1 MGAKRNSLSL
11 KTAFFNNIF
20 GYFVRGERAVFSS
33 DELKEGAIKKTG
45 FNDFGDSYFE
55 EGLDSLVEAAN
66 SDPNLNNL
74 GRFLLKSLI
83 IHNLSN
89 RLLFCNDLKTNEKLG
104 NTNLIPPIIITGIAR
119 SGTTLLHRLLIQDE
133 KNYGPPLWELF
144 RPLNEA
150 GKKDRRKLKAKLE
163 MKASNFIK
171 GDINH
176 IHYTSY
182 QEPEE
187 CVYLFGAT
195 FNALLYWI
203 QFPLYSYIDWY
214 IQQDRNK
221 KYLDYSL
228 FLKILQSNHAGQRLT
243 LKSPEHLGS
252 VSEIKSILPKA
263 ILIETHR
270 NSFDCFNS
278 MNSLL
283 FNVHKSVS
291 NSSDMQ
297 KLARSN
303 LQLLEYELSRNREA
317 RKNPEL
323 DIIDVWYEDLI
334 SNPIGVVES
343 IYRKSGID
351 IDETFRRRMEEYLS
365 KNPQNKY
372 GKHNYTSQTFG
383 LSNAEIKKKLYPLEI
398 PH

>member
-1 MGAKRNSLSL
+1 MSAKKNSLSL
-11 KTAFFNNIF
+11 KTIFFIKIF
-20 GYFVRGERAVFSS
+20 GFFVRGERAIFSS
-33 DELKEGAIKKTG
+33 DELRESAIKKVG
-45 FNDFGDSYFE
+45 FSDFGDSYYE
-55 EGLDSLVEAAN
+55 EGLDELVEAAN

-74 GRFLLKSLI
+74 GRFLLKSAI

-89 RLLFCNDLKTNEKLG
+89 RLLFFNELKIREKQQK
-104 NTNLIPPIIITGIAR
+104 TDLIPPIIITGIAR

-133 KNYGPPLWELF
+133 RNYGPPLWELF
-144 RPLNEA
+144 RPLNEP

-187 CVYLFGAT
+187 CVYLFSTT

-203 QFPLYSYIDWY
+203 QFPLYSYVEWY

-221 KYLDYSL
+221 KYFDYSR
-228 FLKILQSNHAGQRLT
+228 FLGILGANHPNRRLL

-252 VSEIKSILPKA
+252 VSEIKNILPKA

-270 NSFDCFNS
+270 NPLECFNS
-278 MNSLL
+278 MNSLIYNL
-283 FNVHKSVS
+283 HKSIS
-291 NSSDMQ
+291 HYSDKQ

-303 LQLLEYELSRNREA
+303 MKMLEYELSRNREA
-317 RKNPEL
+317 RKNSEL
-323 DIIDVWYEDLI
+323 NIIDVWYEDLV

-343 IYRKSGID
+343 IYRKCGLD
-351 IDETFRRRMEEYLS
+351 IDETFRQRMEEYIN
-365 KNPQNKY
+365 KNPQHKHGPHKY
-372 GKHNYTSQTFG
+372 DSQSFG
-383 LSNAEIKKKLYPLEI
+383 VRKEEIEEKLNQFMI
-398 PH
+398 SR